1 MKTKLI
7 LLLTAVITLGSLSSC
22 VVPYGYAS
30 TGYRRPYY
38 GGYGVYNNY
47 YARPGYVRP
56 GYAYGGYRSPYYGRP
71 GFTGY
76 RPGFS
81 GYRPGFTGYRP
92 GFGGYRGG
100 YTHVGGFHGGHMG
113 GFHHH

>member
-1 MKTKLI
+1 MKTKLM

-30 TGYRRPYY
+30 TGYYRPWYGGF

-47 YARPGYVRP
+47 YARPGY
-56 GYAYGGYRSPYYGRP
+56 AYGGYRAPYYG
-71 GFTGY
+71 
-76 RPGFS
+76 
-81 GYRPGFTGYRP
+81 RPGFTGYRP

-100 YTHVGGFHGGHMG
+100 YTHVGGFGGGFHGGHMG
-113 GFHHH
+113 GFHHR

>member
-47 YARPGYVRP
+47 YARPGY
-56 GYAYGGYRSPYYGRP
+56 RSPYYG
-71 GFTGY
+71 

-100 YTHVGGFHGGHMG
+100 YTHVGGFHGGHVG